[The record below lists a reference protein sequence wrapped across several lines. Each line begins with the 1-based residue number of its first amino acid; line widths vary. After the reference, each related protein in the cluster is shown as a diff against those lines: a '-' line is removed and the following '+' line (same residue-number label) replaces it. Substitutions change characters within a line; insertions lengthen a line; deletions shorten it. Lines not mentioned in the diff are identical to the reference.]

1 MKTQTTFN
9 IEPPLLN
16 KSYTISCSIVIEKA
30 IIIDAY
36 IEEDT
41 LLVFKEE
48 FYSKYLLEYGDLR
61 IDFIN
66 KEYNKYLDKIKIFL
80 DKETIKEKKRIDKLL
95 SKLNK
100 ETIEFLKEADQLNP
114 KRKR

>member
-1 MKTQTTFN
+1 MKTLATFN

-16 KSYTISCSIVIEKA
+16 KSYTIGCVIVIDKA
-30 IIIDAY
+30 IIVDAY
-36 IEEDT
+36 IEEEA
-41 LLVFKEE
+41 LNIFKEE
-48 FYSKYLLEYGDLR
+48 FYGKYLLEYGDLR

-66 KEYNKYLDKIKIFL
+66 REYNKYLEKLNLFL
-80 DKETIKEKKRIDKLL
+80 DKEITREKKRIDTLL

-114 KRKR
+114 KRKK